1 LLIYTTPED
10 LRAEPDQRRF
20 WLLGILT
27 CLRDRADRLEVRFG
41 DGDATLYHRVQGRDW
56 ELTPVSEELFE
67 TLKPT
72 VRGFAKLVTPQRPDF
87 TITAGLPNVR
97 TEPQEIGWLTFE
109 LEQHLIDLPVR
120 IDPREPFG
128 FIQVDFEYP
137 EEMELAGLAGA
148 ALAEYYELD

>member
-1 LLIYTTPED
+1 MLTYTTAED
-10 LRAEPDQRRF
+10 LKREPDARRF

-41 DGDATLYHRVQGRDW
+41 DGDATLYHRVKGRDW

-67 TLKPT
+67 ELKPT
-72 VRGFAKLVTPQRPDF
+72 VRAVSKLVAPQRPDF
-87 TITAGLPNVR
+87 TVTAGLPTGR
-97 TEPQEIGWLTFE
+97 IEPQEIGWLTFE
-109 LEQHLIDLPVR
+109 LEQHLIDLAVR
-120 IDPREPFG
+120 IDPREPYG

-137 EEMELAGLAGA
+137 EEMELSGLAGA